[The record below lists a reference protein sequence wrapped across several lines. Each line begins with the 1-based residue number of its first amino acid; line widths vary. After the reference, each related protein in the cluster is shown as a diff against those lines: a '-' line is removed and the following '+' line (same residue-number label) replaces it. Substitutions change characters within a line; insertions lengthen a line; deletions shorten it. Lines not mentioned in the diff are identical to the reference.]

1 MSGIVNREEEFRE
14 LYERMWTKV
23 YRYLYYLVQNR
34 EEAEELAQEAFGK
47 VYVPF
52 KQGALDPSRVE
63 SYLYRSAKN
72 LVIDR
77 WRQKGRKTTV
87 IPMEDLSRFD
97 ADRQQEQRITDAMVL
112 KRAMKNLK
120 QVEVQVITMRI
131 IEGYS
136 VRETAERLG
145 RAEGTIKS
153 IQFRALAKLKD
164 LLKEGE
170 GFHDQ

>member
-1 MSGIVNREEEFRE
+1 MSGIVNREEEFRQ
-14 LYERMWTKV
+14 LYERLWTKV

-47 VYVPF
+47 IYVPF
-52 KQGALDPSRVE
+52 KQGALDPVRVE
-63 SYLYRSAKN
+63 PYLYRSAKN

-87 IPMEDLSRFD
+87 IPMDDLSRFD
-97 ADRQQEQRITDAMVL
+97 VDRQQEKRITDAMAIE
-112 KRAMKNLK
+112 RAMAHLK
-120 QVEVQVITMRI
+120 PVEVQVVTMRI

-136 VRETAERLG
+136 VRETAQRLG

-153 IQFRALAKLKD
+153 IQFRALAKLRE
-164 LLKEGE
+164 LLQEGE